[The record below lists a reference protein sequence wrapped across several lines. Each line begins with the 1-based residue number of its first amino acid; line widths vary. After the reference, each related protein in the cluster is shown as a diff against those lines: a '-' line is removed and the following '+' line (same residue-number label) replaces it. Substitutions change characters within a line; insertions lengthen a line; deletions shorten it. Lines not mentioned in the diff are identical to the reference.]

1 MKLKKVLALVLA
13 LAMVLSLAACGG
25 DKETEPAGSQD
36 GSQAQTDAPEAEIQE
51 GGTLT
56 VSSAI
61 PTTLEWTQIRG
72 IMEIA
77 YMSPIYETLMRYG
90 EDGSPEPYLLE
101 SITPN
106 SEALTW
112 TMKVRSGIKFSDGS
126 DLDAEAVAWNLN
138 YYKENGILASS
149 YYANFEKAEAT
160 DASTVVCHFTTWDA
174 LFDYSL
180 CRTTLIASKK
190 AFDEKG
196 KDDLIANPVGTGPF
210 TLKSITT
217 DVDMVLTKNPN
228 YWQGEVHLDELKMV
242 KYQQEV
248 VAATAIQTGEIQAMT
263 TEAYSIVNQVINS
276 GADLQNYASANPSYA
291 YTLCFNMRGDDPCA
305 DLKVRQAMSY
315 AIDPNTIND
324 TLTYGYGKVSNQ
336 WAMEGTPMY
345 NDDVEGQPYDLEK
358 AKALMKEAGYENG
371 FSTTLT
377 YSSTTLLGD
386 VAQMIAD
393 QLAKINIK
401 VELRPI
407 EGAAYVN
414 YIGGWEQGML
424 LHTMGFEAGAPSQYT
439 TTFVNGLAFGLGMNA
454 FTISD
459 ELHNMSKAI
468 ASSKTEDE
476 LKENTYKVAKE
487 VFDNQT
493 MCKVVLVT
501 SAVSF
506 VSPKVHDHE
515 FSAVQNLRY
524 DVWKAWIEK

>member
-1 MKLKKVLALVLA
+1 MKTKKVLALILV

-25 DKETEPAGSQD
+25 DNKETKPAGTGESQTKE
-36 GSQAQTDAPEAEIQE
+36 AQVVE
-51 GGTLT
+51 GGTYT
-56 VSSAI
+56 ISSAI
-61 PTTLEWTQIRG
+61 PTTLEWSQIRG

-77 YMSPIYETLMRYG
+77 YFCPIYETLMRYG
-90 EDGSPEPYLLE
+90 EDGVPEPYLLE
-101 SITPN
+101 SMTPDA
-106 SEALTW
+106 EALTW
-112 TMKVRSGIKFSDGS
+112 TMKVKDGIKFSDGS
-126 DLDAEAVAWNLN
+126 ALDAEAVAWNLN

-160 DASTVVCHFTTWDA
+160 DASTVVCHFTEWDA

-196 KDDLIANPVGTGPF
+196 KDDLAANPVGTGPF
-210 TLKSITT
+210 TLKSYTT
-217 DVDMVLTKNPN
+217 DVEMVLSKNPN
-228 YWQGEVHLDELKMV
+228 YWQGTVHLDELKMV
-242 KYQQEV
+242 KYSQEV
-248 VAATAIQTGEIQAMT
+248 VAATAVQTGEIQGMV
-263 TEAYSIVNQVINS
+263 TEAYNIVSQIVNS
-276 GADLQNYASANPSYA
+276 GVDLQSYSSKLPSYA

-305 DLKVRQAMSY
+305 DLKVRQAISY
-315 AIDPNTIND
+315 AIDPKTIND

-336 WAMEGTPMY
+336 WALEGTPMY
-345 NDDVEGQPYDLEK
+345 NKEVDGQPYDLEK
-358 AKALMKEAGYENG
+358 AKELLKEAGYENG
-371 FSTTLT
+371 FSTILT
-377 YSSTTLLGD
+377 YSSTTLLND
-386 VAQMIAD
+386 VGTMIKD
-393 QLAKINIK
+393 QLAKININ

-414 YIGGWEQGML
+414 YIGGWEEGML

-468 ASSKTEDE
+468 ATSKTDDE
-476 LKENTYKVAKE
+476 LQKNTYAVAKE

-506 VSPKVHDHE
+506 VTPKLHNHN
-515 FSAVQNLRY
+515 FCTVQNLRY
-524 DVWKAWIEK
+524 DIWDAWLEK